1 MTFNIEIRYWDIY
14 FKLSLRSF
22 IFACVEMYEILWK
35 LKNEFYFFSRL
46 YGFKIHPLAY
56 QIQQQS
62 ASTFKAPL
70 RALNYNNGKR

>member
-1 MTFNIEIRYWDIY
+1 MKI
-14 FKLSLRSF
+14 K
-22 IFACVEMYEILWK
+22 K
-35 LKNEFYFFSRL
+35 YFFLFFRL